1 MQLPSVCTI
10 STGYTARGRLEPT
23 QSGGV
28 LVIQLRD
35 ISANGDI
42 AADRLT
48 RVAIDGALDR
58 YLVRAGDV
66 VFRSRGDR
74 NTASVLDGRFIEP
87 VLAVLPLMILRPK
100 SHVITP
106 QYLAWAINQAPAQ
119 RFFDSIAC
127 GTNMRML
134 PKAGLAALEI
144 EVPAIETQRKIVEI
158 HALAELEQRL
168 AILSAE
174 KRKTLTTLILN
185 GQAKDLS
192 VAVATGR
199 KKK

>member
-1 MQLPSVCTI
+1 MQLASVCDI

-23 QSGGV
+23 ESDGV

-35 ISANGDI
+35 ISADGDV
-42 AADRLT
+42 APERLT
-48 RVAIDGALDR
+48 RVAVEGALER

-74 NTASVLDGRFIEP
+74 NTAFVLDERFIEP
-87 VLAVLPLMILRPK
+87 AVAVLPLMILRPK
-100 SHVITP
+100 SQVVTP
-106 QYLAWAINQAPAQ
+106 QYLAWAINQSPAQ
-119 RFFDSIAC
+119 RYFDTIAC

-134 PKAGLAALEI
+134 PKAGLEDLEI
-144 EVPAIETQRKIVEI
+144 DVPDIETQRKIVEI
-158 HALAELEQRL
+158 HALAEREQRL

-192 VAVATGR
+192 VAVVPGR

>member
-1 MQLPSVCTI
+1 MQLASVCNI

-35 ISANGDI
+35 MSANGDI
-42 AADRLT
+42 AADQLT

-74 NTASVLDGRFIEP
+74 NTASVLDDSFIEP

-100 SHVITP
+100 ANVLTP

-134 PKAGLAALEI
+134 PKAGLEALEI
-144 EVPAIETQRKIVEI
+144 EVPAIQTQQQILEI
-158 HALAELEQRL
+158 HALAEQEQRL

-185 GQAKDLS
+185 SQAKDLS
-192 VAVATGR
+192 MAVATGR